1 MVLSSKKSFSTP
13 FSKNRLAKIIH
24 KTSGDHSGLIADL
37 HAIIKNDM
45 PFRGLRPGDGYN
57 AGGRPTASKS
67 IKIWIKIYQNK
78 RPTQRCAAWVLMGLF
93 VPTTTRSIL
102 SLRVGVLCQAKCGVV
117 MRSVESAYAYFT
129 FMAWSS
135 SSIRVSQKPAI

>member
-45 PFRGLRPGDGYN
+45 PFRGLRPSGDGYN
-57 AGGRPTASKS
+57 AGGRPKGL
-67 IKIWIKIYQNK
+67 KIYQNLV
-78 RPTQRCAAWVLMGLF
+78 QN
-93 VPTTTRSIL
+93 L
-102 SLRVGVLCQAKCGVV
+102 SK
-117 MRSVESAYAYFT
+117 
-129 FMAWSS
+129 
-135 SSIRVSQKPAI
+135 